1 MEYIQAKRGK
11 TIAITVI
18 LFCSVCYLFQ
28 FMGGFAFDIECWHRW
43 ILYIHNNGLSNTYH
57 SDTNYLPFYQY
68 IMWLYSKIA
77 GSEEVITANLK
88 YLRGVTLLFDF
99 IGLWYVYKW
108 LDNKTTFLA
117 VLLINILNIC
127 YAYNTVVW
135 GQLDGISATMAFMAI
150 YFAYKGKNIWSA
162 FWMILAINMKLQ
174 VIIFIPVWGLLCLNN
189 IFDTRDWKQ
198 IVWVLLTIACTQ
210 VLLLVPFIMNGTVS
224 LVWNVIAGSV
234 DFNPVIVK
242 GAASVWFFV
251 PNINPWHLSD
261 ANRFIAGLNYK
272 QAGLLMFCLSSF
284 AAMWPLIK
292 NVFLKITGKGF
303 GIEVSKQQIWLM
315 SAIVA
320 LSFFYF
326 NTQMHE
332 RYSHPAFIFIT
343 VYAFYSKNFLPY
355 IIFSIAYFI
364 NLERVLDE
372 FKIIHGNT
380 VIGDFRFISGL
391 FGFVLVSLFVSLY
404 RSQTPKKA

>member
-1 MEYIQAKRGK
+1 MEQIQTKRSK

-18 LFCSVCYLFQ
+18 LFCSVCFMFPLFK
-28 FMGGFAFDIECWHRW
+28 GFAFDIECWSRW

-68 IMWLYSKIA
+68 VMWAYSKIA
-77 GSEEVITANLK
+77 GSEAAIIDNLK
-88 YLRGVTLLFDF
+88 YLRAFSLAFDF
-99 IGLWYVYKW
+99 LGLWYVYKW

-127 YAYNTVVW
+127 YAYNTVIW
-135 GQLDGISATMAFMAI
+135 GQLDGISATMSFMAI
-150 YFAYKGKNIWSA
+150 YFAFKGKNIWSA

-174 VIIFIPVWGLLCLNN
+174 VIIFLPVWGLLCLNN
-189 IFDTRDWKQ
+189 IFSTRDWKQ
-198 IVWVLLTIACTQ
+198 IIWVVLTIAGTQ
-210 VLLLVPFIMNGTVS
+210 VLLLLPFILNGTVP

-234 DFNPVIVK
+234 DYNPVVVK
-242 GAASVWFFV
+242 GAASVWFFA
-251 PNINPWHLSD
+251 PNINPWHLPDS
-261 ANRFIAGLNYK
+261 NRFIAGLSYK
-272 QAGLLMFCLSSF
+272 QTGLLLFFSSSF

-292 NVFLKITGKGF
+292 NVFLKITGKGSAT
-303 GIEVSKQQIWLM
+303 EVSKQQIWLM

-343 VYAFYSKNFLPY
+343 IYAFYSKNFLPY

-364 NLERVLDE
+364 NLERVLDA
-372 FKIIHGNT
+372 FHIIYGYT
-380 VIGDFRFISGL
+380 LIGDFRFISGL
-391 FGFVLVSLFVSLY
+391 FGFVLVYLFVKLY
-404 RSQTPKKA
+404 RVRVSE